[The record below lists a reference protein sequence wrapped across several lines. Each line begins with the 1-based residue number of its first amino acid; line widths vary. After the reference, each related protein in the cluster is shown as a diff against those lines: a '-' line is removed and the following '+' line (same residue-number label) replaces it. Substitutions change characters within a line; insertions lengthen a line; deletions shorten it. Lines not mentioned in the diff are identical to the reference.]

1 MRHVW
6 LLDVLTDLRGFAH
19 HEGYDRLAR
28 QIDDA
33 LEVATTEISR
43 NETAGT
49 VAPADLLSR
58 RPPPQRPN

>member
-19 HEGYDRLAR
+19 LEGYDRLAR

-33 LEVATTEISR
+33 LKVATAEISR
-43 NETAGT
+43 ND
-49 VAPADLLSR
+49 APDPVPRSGGHAPPR
-58 RPPPQRPN
+58 RPN